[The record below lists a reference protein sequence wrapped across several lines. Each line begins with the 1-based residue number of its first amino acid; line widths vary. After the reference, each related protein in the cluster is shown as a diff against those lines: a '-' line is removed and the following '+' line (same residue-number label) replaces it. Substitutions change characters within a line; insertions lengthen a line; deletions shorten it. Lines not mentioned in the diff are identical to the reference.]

1 MSMQVI
7 PFSFESHEVRAFN
20 IDGNPWFVGKDV
32 CDVLGYAD
40 TVNAIKQHC
49 RGVAKYHPIVDRL
62 GRTQEVRIINEPDLY
77 RVIVGSNKPEAER
90 FEAWVF
96 EDVLPTIRQTGG
108 YGAALEAPR
117 PRPSV
122 AVLADSPYPR
132 LHDQLNK
139 ALTLLTR
146 PTSQMIKQVA
156 FQQAQQLC
164 EQLGIAAMEGETL
177 PESFGQKYGKLSV
190 DDQVMAFLERQKKH
204 GASTHDLASLC
215 WGFRKLHKL
224 DRDALLQRLLDQGR
238 VVMMTVSRKH
248 SSGRHPAVM
257 FVAAQFAEMAA

>member
-32 CDVLGYAD
+32 CDVLGYANATD
-40 TVNAIKQHC
+40 AIKQHC
-49 RGVAKYHPIVDRL
+49 RGVAKYYPIVDRL
-62 GRTQEVRIINEPDLY
+62 GRTQDVRIINEPDLY

-90 FEAWVF
+90 FERWVF

-108 YGAALEAPR
+108 YGAALKAPE
-117 PRPSV
+117 PGI

-146 PTSQMIKQVA
+146 PTSRVIQQVA
-156 FQQAQQLC
+156 FAQAQQLC
-164 EQLGIAAMEGETL
+164 GQLGIAAMEGETL
-177 PESFGQKYGKLSV
+177 PDFTARAHTHKKPSSV
-190 DDQVMAFLERQKKH
+190 DDQVMLYLERRKKQ
-204 GASTHDLASLC
+204 GAGTRDLSRECYA
-215 WGFRKLHKL
+215 FRKLHKL
-224 DRDALLQRLLDQGR
+224 DQETLLQRLLDHGR
-238 VVMMTVSRKH
+238 VVMVT
-248 SSGRHPAVM
+248 RHRAPI
-257 FVAAQFAEMAA
+257 FVATPFATVEV